1 MERYQVLQGLLALF
15 EAPAYL
21 EVGVDKGETF
31 HGLRA
36 GSKIAVD
43 PTFSFDVDA
52 ARQQADNQNCRY
64 FNVTSDQFFQ
74 TEAPVHRFD
83 VIYIDGLHTFEQTL
97 RDFLN
102 ATVALK
108 PGGVVVID
116 DVIPASYAASLP
128 DLDLSRRF
136 WQATSNPDGSWMG
149 DVYKLVFFIHHFM
162 PSYSYATIV
171 ENHGQTVVWQAPRA
185 LPGPVFKDVEAI
197 ARATYVD
204 VVMNMPLFNLS
215 HYSDIVSRLR
225 ER

>member
-102 ATVALK
+102 ATVALNRPDVHNALDAEMGAQLVNTLRALEANPPPA
-108 PGGVVVID
+108 PGGKRIKLRYITQNKTRPPTFVLS
-116 DVIPASYAASLP
+116 ASQADELGKDYI
-128 DLDLSRRF
+128 RF
-136 WQATSNPDGSWMG
+136 
-149 DVYKLVFFIHHFM
+149 LV
-162 PSYSYATIV
+162 
-171 ENHGQTVVWQAPRA
+171 N
-185 LPGPVFKDVEAI
+185 
-197 ARATYVD
+197 
-204 VVMNMPLFNLS
+204 
-215 HYSDIVSRLR
+215 RLR
-225 ER
+225 DDFGMPGVPIRLSMRKAKNPFAGRAKKQR